1 VDSLKNDFYN
11 LNNINYKEM
20 DLKTHIKEILQQRGR
35 VRNENILDQILS
47 DQNMIIYNK
56 AFTHSSIDQDN
67 NYENYELLGDSTSN
81 KCIIFWFFRKYPI
94 LRDHPMGYKIMARI
108 KILYFSKV
116 IFKKISDLKLN
127 FEPYIQIDPVI
138 MEKMKYKILTDVFE
152 AFIAATELIFD
163 STFQIGIGYS
173 VVYNIIASIFDELK
187 ITLSYE
193 ALIDETTRL
202 KELGENPIFKQQ
214 IGILK
219 EVCNKF
225 NDFEYECH
233 IKNQKQIIIGSGTGK
248 SQKAAKKAATRNA
261 LVNLKAQ
268 GIFKVPA
275 EPWSLL

>member
-1 VDSLKNDFYN
+1 
-11 LNNINYKEM
+11 M
-20 DLKTHIKEILQQRGR
+20 
-35 VRNENILDQILS
+35 
-47 DQNMIIYNK
+47 
-56 AFTHSSIDQDN
+56 
-67 NYENYELLGDSTSN
+67 
-81 KCIIFWFFRKYPI
+81 
-94 LRDHPMGYKIMARI
+94 
-108 KILYFSKV
+108 
-116 IFKKISDLKLN
+116 
-127 FEPYIQIDPVI
+127 
-138 MEKMKYKILTDVFE
+138 
-152 AFIAATELIFD
+152 
-163 STFQIGIGYS
+163 
-173 VVYNIIASIFDELK
+173 YNIIASIFDELK